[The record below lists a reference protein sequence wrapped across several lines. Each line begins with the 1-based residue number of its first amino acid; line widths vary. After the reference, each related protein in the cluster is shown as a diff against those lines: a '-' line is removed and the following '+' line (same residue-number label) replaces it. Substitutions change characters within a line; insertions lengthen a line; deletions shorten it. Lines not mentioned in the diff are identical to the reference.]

1 MVWRAL
7 SLPLLE
13 PLTAGRQQRLARLCA
28 ACLLAALTVAA
39 SGAAAAAA
47 PDEAEKHAV
56 DVLVHALEVLECVQS
71 VLRASTRSGG
81 HVSWPRPPGR
91 PWCAVQAR
99 RPLWCVM
106 TVTDVDDSV
115 TCGVSVMR
123 TVQGVWCGR

>member
-39 SGAAAAAA
+39 SGAAVAA
-47 PDEAEKHAV
+47 PDEAETHAV
-56 DVLVHALEVLECVQS
+56 DVLVRALEVFECVQS

-81 HVSWPRPPGR
+81 HVSRTASYPLISAETPRR
-91 PWCAVQAR
+91 VVNSTESIFVCRRLAVISIDSRTYA
-99 RPLWCVM
+99 
-106 TVTDVDDSV
+106 TD
-115 TCGVSVMR
+115 T
-123 TVQGVWCGR
+123 